1 MSDTLHVFVR
11 GLKLEA
17 EIGLYAH
24 EQGRSQPLLVD
35 ITVEL
40 APTTITRIGE
50 TLDYDKLAGAA
61 RRLAAE
67 GHIGLVETFAQQ
79 LAAACLDHPRV
90 LAVVVRVEKPQA
102 IPGGA
107 VAGVEVRLERG

>member
-1 MSDTLHVFVR
+1 MSDTLRVFVR
-11 GLKLEA
+11 GLQLEA

-24 EQGRSQPLLVD
+24 ERGRSQPLVVD

-40 APTTITRIGE
+40 APMTVARISD

-61 RRLAAE
+61 RRLAAA
-67 GHIGLVETFAQQ
+67 GHMDLVETFAQR

-90 LAVVVRVEKPQA
+90 LAATVRVEKPDA
-102 IPGGA
+102 IEGA
-107 VAGVEVRLERG
+107 VAGVEVRVERG